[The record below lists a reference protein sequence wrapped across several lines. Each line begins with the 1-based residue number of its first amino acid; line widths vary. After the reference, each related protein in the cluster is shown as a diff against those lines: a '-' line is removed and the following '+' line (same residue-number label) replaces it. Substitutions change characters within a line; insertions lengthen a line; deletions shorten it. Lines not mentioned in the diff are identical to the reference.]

1 MPWSKTRAT
10 CFAVAAG
17 CLTIAG
23 FMYTS
28 SRVYMKDFD
37 GTVEFWLFIL
47 VGLAAGIGWLIARS
61 RDQVCE
67 KLAENRQQIEENR
80 QQLTDLELF
89 VCEYGDKREAAG
101 IVTAS
106 RVRTIQQGRR
116 LNTTID

>member
-17 CLTIAG
+17 CLIIAG

-28 SRVYMKDFD
+28 SRVYTKDFD
-37 GTVEFWLFIL
+37 GNVEFWLFIL
-47 VGLAAGIGWLIARS
+47 VGLAAAIGWITARS

-80 QQLTDLELF
+80 QALSDLQLF
-89 VCEYGDKREAAG
+89 ICEYGDQREASG
-101 IVTAS
+101 HVTAS
-106 RVRTIQQGRR
+106 RVSAIQQGRR
-116 LNTTID
+116 LSPID